1 MLGKPV
7 AVLIPPDRPDDM
19 DGLLAKVRNGERVEH
34 YETVRR
40 RKEGKLIDISLPVSP
55 IYDSA
60 GTLTGVSSI
69 ARDITDRKLA
79 QDRLRAATQSVNN
92 RTALLASIVDS
103 SDDAITAKTPEGI
116 FTSWNR
122 GAERIYGYT
131 AEEIIGKP
139 VAMLIPPDRP
149 DDMHAIL
156 ARVRG
161 GQQVEHYE
169 TVRLR
174 KDGKLIDISLSV
186 SPIYDSAGMLKGV
199 SSICRDITERRRA
212 EERLRAATQ
221 AIADRTGLL
230 ASIVDCSDDAI

>member
-1 MLGKPV
+1 MSKRSTLVAEDQTALLASIVDSSEDAITAKTTDGIVTSWNRGAERVYGYSAEEILGRPV

-19 DGLLAKVRNGERVEH
+19 DGILAKVRNGERVEH

-40 RKEGKLIDISLPVSP
+40 RKDGKLIDISLTVSP

-60 GTLTGVSSI
+60 GILTGVSSI

-79 QDRLRAATQSVNN
+79 QDRVRAGTQSVNN

-149 DDMHAIL
+149 DAMHPTL
-156 ARVRG
+156 ATTPAR
-161 GQQVEHYE
+161 QPVEH
-169 TVRLR
+169 
-174 KDGKLIDISLSV
+174 S
-186 SPIYDSAGMLKGV
+186 
-199 SSICRDITERRRA
+199 
-212 EERLRAATQ
+212 
-221 AIADRTGLL
+221 
-230 ASIVDCSDDAI
+230 